1 MDPALNPLYFRLD
14 WALVGEVFGALL
26 FLSFAIERS
35 LSVLFESRIYDRLHG
50 SGLKPMAAVA
60 LSLLICWRLHFD
72 LFAIVFHQ
80 EGVSGIGTFVTAL
93 AIAGG
98 SKGVMAFMRQ
108 VLRIPDY
115 RDRAEGS
122 SSKGRASVPKPA
134 PGSA

>member
-14 WALVGEVFGALL
+14 CALVGEVFGALL

-50 SGLKPMAAVA
+50 SGLKPVVAVA
-60 LSLLICWRLHFD
+60 LSLVICWRLHFD

-80 EGVSGIGTFVTAL
+80 DGVSGIGTFVTAL

-108 VLRIPDY
+108 VLHIPDY
-115 RDRAEGS
+115 RDRVLKSAPVRGQ
-122 SSKGRASVPKPA
+122 AAPKPA
-134 PGSA
+134 AGGA